1 MISKLQ
7 MKYKLNSNTK
17 VRDIFKKNQKDLLI
31 IVLDIYKEILAEI

>member
-1 MISKLQ
+1 

-17 VRDIFKKNQKDLLI
+17 VRVIFKKNQKDLLI